1 MFFNMNISVIIPL
14 YNEEKS
20 IKKIIKKVSKIN
32 IEKEIIV
39 VNDGSTDKSLKIIK
53 ELKIKNLKIINNKKN
68 NGKGHAIRCA
78 LKYVNKDIVVIQD
91 ADLEYD
97 PRDYFRLLEPFKK
110 KKLSIV
116 YGSRFLNEKFFILK
130 KGINYNFRSILNRLL
145 TSMFNILNNQKITDA
160 HTCYKLFNSKIIPK
174 LKLVENGFS
183 FCPEFST
190 KVSKLG
196 YKIYEVPISYNP
208 RSKSEGKKISY
219 IDGFQAIRTL
229 IKFRFFD

>member
-1 MFFNMNISVIIPL
+1 MNISVIIPL

-20 IKKIIKKVSKIN
+20 IEKIIKKVNKIN

-39 VNDGSTDKSLKIIK
+39 VNDGSTDRSLKIIK
-53 ELKIKNLKIINNKKN
+53 KLRIKNLKIINNKKN
-68 NGKGHAIRCA
+68 KGKGYAIRCA
-78 LKYVNKDIVVIQD
+78 LKYITKDIVVIQD

-97 PRDYFRLLEPFKK
+97 PSDYFKLLEPFKK
-110 KKLSIV
+110 KNLSIV
-116 YGSRFLNEKFFILK
+116 YGSRFLNKKFFILK
-130 KGINYNFRSILNRLL
+130 KGINYNFRSILNRIL
-145 TSMFNILNNQKITDA
+145 TFMFNILNNQKITDA
-160 HTCYKLFNSKIIPK
+160 HTCYKLIDSKIIPK

-229 IKFRFFD
+229 VKFRFFD